1 MLLDMRDKETGDL
14 VSRDVLDID
23 MALSIAYLGTEDK
36 YCVSINKKYRDDV
49 LFGTKAEAENRLK
62 LISSAR
68 NKLESE
74 LREYE

>member
-23 MALSIAYLGTEDK
+23 MALSIVQLEPKNK